1 MTPIRPQFNTGLYAI
16 NALQSLAQQ
25 NNGLNTNI
33 FGSNFSS
40 LGSIG
45 SEISLFGALTQ
56 NQTFSSMPSMMPSF
70 NFSAM
75 PSFNFGNFN
84 FNFSNFNFNNFNFN
98 FGSLLG
104 GGALRASNVQLTSN
118 KARNAVQVALS
129 QVGVREVGNSNN
141 GADVNKY
148 RNGVQNG
155 VAWCASFVSWCYG
168 KGQNSNN
175 AKTFGYTASSQ
186 DIRMKAERAG
196 FYRKANSGYTPK
208 VGDVVVWNYGG
219 GKGHVGI
226 VSKVNADGSFKTV
239 EGNCSNSVRELT
251 RHRSEVDGFVMM
263 NEWLEA

>member
-84 FNFSNFNFNNFNFN
+84 FNFSNFNFN

-129 QVGVREVGNSNN
+129 QVGVKEVGNSNN

-251 RHRSEVDGFVMM
+251 RNRSEVDGFVMM